1 MITLA
6 PLPRDRVGEV
16 LHLEL
21 GSDQRDFVHPIA
33 EMVREDTAGVAF
45 HVIRAGAEAVGFF
58 KTDRFYAG
66 RHDFA
71 GPGEPG
77 LRGML
82 IGAQYQGRGHGRA
95 AMAALPD
102 YLRGAL
108 PGARSVVLTVNLRNG
123 AAQRLY
129 LAGGWQDS
137 GTLYLGGNSGPQ
149 TVLRL
154 AL

>member
-21 GSDQRDFVHPIA
+21 AADQHDFVHPIA
-33 EMVREDTAGVAF
+33 EMVRENVPGVEF

-58 KTDRFYAG
+58 KTDRFHAV
-66 RHDFA
+66 RPDFA
-71 GPGEPG
+71 LPGEPG

-82 IGAQYQGRGHGRA
+82 IGAQYQGRGHGKA
-95 AMAALPD
+95 AMAALPA
-102 YLRGAL
+102 YLRTAL

-123 AAQRLY
+123 AARHVY
-129 LAGGWQDS
+129 LSGGWQD
-137 GTLYLGGNSGPQ
+137 TAALHAGGDSGPQ